1 MKNPW
6 IKLWRNTL
14 SDEKLSFLIRRYG
27 HECSTFWVAL
37 LTKCEDGVLL
47 LDEDVFAD
55 LCFMEDKRYQE
66 IRKVF
71 IARGMVA
78 QDDDGRLVVVNWDEY
93 QTGEST
99 DRVRRFRDRQRQPV
113 QSPAGPPA
121 APDVTIS
128 NAYETVCNGSETEME
143 RSDIEGE
150 GEEEGEVDI
159 YAESREISAGSSD
172 SPPKAKAPQSSPPIP
187 DHFELANAWYRRFAH
202 ARGVLLGPSEKDR
215 LRARDL
221 LACIDGNLPVALK
234 AIDWYFEHW
243 RRYWFAVSKPT
254 RAGPDSHKK
263 PDFSFPTFCANFA
276 VIAGDAVS
284 GSTSPSGQAGEAAWM
299 TKLREAGFADPQEQ
313 TG

>member
-37 LTKCEDGVLL
+37 LTKCEDGVLN

-78 QDDDGRLVVVNWDEY
+78 QDEDGRLVVVNWDEY
-93 QTGEST
+93 QNGEST

-113 QSPAGPPA
+113 QPQAESPGQ
-121 APDVTIS
+121 PDVTTG
-128 NAYETVCNGSETEME
+128 NAYETACNAHETEME
-143 RSDIEGE
+143 RLDIEGE
-150 GEEEGEVDI
+150 GEEEGEGDI
-159 YAESREISAGSSD
+159 YAQSREISAGSSD
-172 SPPKAKAPQSSPPIP
+172 EPPRARTPQPTAPLP

-202 ARGVLLGPSEKDR
+202 ARGILVGPSEKDR

-234 AIDWYFEHW
+234 AVDWYFEHW
-243 RRYWFAVSKPT
+243 KRYWFAVSKPT

-263 PDFSFPTFCANFA
+263 PDYSFPAFCANFA
-276 VIAGDAVS
+276 ALAGDAVS
-284 GSTSPSGQAGEAAWM
+284 GDPGQSGASGEAAWLV
-299 TKLREAGFADPQEQ
+299 KLREAGFADPQEQ